1 MFFFPCINCISIS
14 ILYIVIYIY
23 IYILYTRLPPKSR
36 PVNMQPPCQGVPK
49 TAQNWRVALFFGNE
63 LSAMETAQR
72 WQGAVHLLGEA
83 RVVRWPWWQVDYWT
97 NLTVFTVPS
106 TVTGTHFCWD
116 GVRWWKKG
124 MYMIVHLPATS
135 YHCRLLHT
143 CR

>member
-1 MFFFPCINCISIS
+1 MFFFSVYK
-14 ILYIVIYIY
+14 LYIYIYIIYSYLY

-83 RVVRWPWWQVDYWT
+83 RVVR
-97 NLTVFTVPS
+97 
-106 TVTGTHFCWD
+106 
-116 GVRWWKKG
+116 
-124 MYMIVHLPATS
+124 
-135 YHCRLLHT
+135 
-143 CR
+143 